1 MTSGMFIV
9 PGHTVTLEHGRSSRM
24 FIRHA
29 KTQGSSWNKDRQYVE
44 LLDSEF
50 WHQIA
55 GFGFGPLPLSS
66 SATLEESFCA
76 LLFICT
82 RGLMVVLTSEDC

>member
-9 PGHTVTLEHGRSSRM
+9 PGHRVTLEHDRSSRM

-44 LLDSEF
+44 L
-50 WHQIA
+50 HQIA